1 MDMNLSL
8 ENRTYVVMGV
18 ANKRSIAWGIA
29 QALSSAGARLIFTY
43 AGERLEKNV
52 RDLAGTLDRDDSVI
66 LPCDITNDEEIEA
79 TFAQIKEEVGVIHG
93 LAHCIAFAKT
103 EELKGEYLET
113 TREGFLLAH
122 NISSYSLTAVSK
134 AARPLMTEGGS
145 ILTMTYLGGERVVN
159 NYNVMGVAKA
169 SLDASVKYLANDLG
183 KDNIRVNAI
192 SAGPIRTLA
201 AKGIG
206 DFNSVIKEIEEKSP
220 MRRTVTKE
228 DVGNTALFLMS
239 DLSGGITGEMIHVDS
254 GYNIIAT

>member
-1 MDMNLSL
+1 MIQLSFTD
-8 ENRTYVVMGV
+8 RTYVVMGV

-29 QALSSAGARLIFTY
+29 QSLANAGARLIFTY

-52 RDLAGTLDRDDSVI
+52 RDLAGTLEREDHLV
-66 LPCDITNDEEIEA
+66 LPCDITNDEEIDK

-103 EELKGEYLET
+103 EELDGEYLNT
-113 TREGFLLAH
+113 TRDGFLLAH
-122 NISSYSLTAVSK
+122 NISAYSLTAVAK
-134 AARPLMTEGGS
+134 AARPVMTEGGS
-145 ILTMTYLGGERVVN
+145 IVTMTYLGGERVVR

-183 KDNIRVNAI
+183 KENIRVNMI

-206 DFNSVIKEIEEKSP
+206 GFNSVLKEIEERAP
-220 MRRTVTKE
+220 LRRTTTPAE
-228 DVGNTALFLMS
+228 VGDTALFLMS
-239 DLSGGITGEMIHVDS
+239 DLSRGITGEMIHVDS
-254 GYNIIAT
+254 GYNILAL